1 MCNVIVG
8 KDSNMTQ
15 IHCDRKHCLN
25 NDKHGICTAETI
37 EYDGRCQTYCT
48 SQNASK
54 QQAASGNMPTI
65 TQKNEKQR

>member
-1 MCNVIVG
+1 
-8 KDSNMTQ
+8 MTQ

-37 EYDGRCQTYCT
+37 EYNGRCQTYCT
-48 SQNASK
+48 SQ
-54 QQAASGNMPTI
+54 QAARGNMPTI